1 MIEIKNVTFHYSGL
15 DQAGLSD
22 FNLSVTDGECILL
35 CGASGCGKTTV
46 TRLINGLIPHFFKG
60 ELTGDVY
67 VNGLDIK
74 QQELYNLAG
83 IVGSVFQN
91 PRSQF
96 FSVDTDGEVVFGPE
110 NIGLPKPEIL
120 SRKKAG
126 SPGVKSKLSFGPQP
140 FRLIWRR
147 KTKDCLCIGG
157 GSLTG
162 HHHFG

>member
-1 MIEIKNVTFHYSGL
+1 MIEIKNVNFHYSGL

-91 PRSQF
+91 PRSPRSIAF
-96 FSVDTDGEVVFGPE
+96 CRGRYG
-110 NIGLPKPEIL
+110 GLPHEADRPL
-120 SRKKAG
+120 AS
-126 SPGVKSKLSFGPQP
+126 
-140 FRLIWRR
+140 
-147 KTKDCLCIGG
+147 
-157 GSLTG
+157 
-162 HHHFG
+162 HHSCR

>member
-60 ELTGDVY
+60 ELTGDVC

-83 IVGSVFQN
+83 IVGSVF
-91 PRSQF
+91 
-96 FSVDTDGEVVFGPE
+96 
-110 NIGLPKPEIL
+110 PK
-120 SRKKAG
+120 S
-126 SPGVKSKLSFGPQP
+126 PQP
-140 FRLIWRR
+140 ILFR
-147 KTKDCLCIGG
+147 
-157 GSLTG
+157 
-162 HHHFG
+162 